1 MWGSNFKSSFCNFW
15 KNFYTCPQL
24 AALTMKATKERF
36 SRFHLLRL
44 RRQCTTL
51 LLVNL
56 FLKTI
61 CGNRRIKSRR
71 PVRVLAALL
80 AWLSLGPFAAYAT
93 DFFWHTPSGGDWG
106 FNGNWSGGPH
116 PETFSDTASFN
127 EAGSPP
133 PAPVTLISVQTP
145 PPVPTIGTLNLNV
158 GGFTFQNGTLQLGGA
173 TTINVQSHN
182 PFADFAA
189 SATIQLFS
197 NATISTSLANST
209 LSVAGGITG
218 AFGLTKTGPGNL
230 TLSGTNT
237 YTGNTAVTAGTLL
250 VNGSLGAGSVNV
262 SSGATLGGTGTIG
275 GPVTIQNGGILSPG
289 ASPVPGTLTTGSLT
303 LNSGS
308 ILNYKFGIP
317 NVVNSG
323 VNDLVTVMGN
333 LTLAGTLN
341 VTDAGGFGAGVYRVF
356 NYSGSLTNNTLN
368 LGSLPSGFG
377 LSVDTAH
384 ANQVNLVVSGGLPT
398 QFWDGSNTTPGSIA
412 FGRGG
417 NGTWNNV
424 PTNTNWT
431 TQDGT
436 HNAAWGN
443 GFAIFAGTAGTVTL
457 GDNIH
462 FTGMQF
468 LTDGYLVE
476 APGSQTLLAAPDTK
490 IRTDVGVTATI
501 SAPIAND
508 SNPAKLT
515 KADAGTLVLVG
526 NNTYTGGTTIE
537 AGTLQLGNGGMTGSV
552 MGDIVDD
559 GVLAISR
566 SDLITLAGVISGT
579 GSLTQLGPGTL
590 VLAGG
595 NTYTGTTT
603 MSGGILSIASGANLG
618 ATSSLTFNGGN
629 LLTTGNVTTSLPV
642 ILAANGTIDNSGNTD
657 TFSGVLSGA
666 GALTSTGAGTLILIA
681 TNTYSGGTTIAAGT
695 LELGN
700 GGTSGSVVGN
710 ITDNA
715 ALVFNRSDEVTYGGI
730 VSGSGSLAQFGTGT
744 LTLSGMNTY
753 IGGTFLNEGVI
764 AVAFDHALGDPNGRL
779 AFNGGTLRF
788 DAQFDL
794 STTRPIKLES
804 GGGTIDTQ
812 SFITTMSQE
821 ITGSGTLTKA
831 GTGTLAL
838 IGDNT
843 YSGGTTISGGTLQLG
858 NGGTSGSIIGNVA
871 DNGVLAFNRSDSVT
885 FGGVISGTGSLVKH
899 GAGTLTL
906 PAKNTYAGTTTIDAG
921 SLIVDGSIASEQ
933 TFVNA
938 GAFLGG
944 HGTIGGNLSN
954 SGTVGPGDSL
964 GTLTVASDYTQ
975 NAAGTLR
982 IQVGGLAANQHD
994 LLAVNGHVT
1003 LGGTLQLL
1011 RLGGFNLQPGNQ
1023 IVFLTAQKGI
1033 SGAFNTIQNDFTT
1046 GTIVQGVVVT
1056 SSDTVVLEG
1065 QQGSFTQIP
1074 GVTLT
1079 PNQVAVGNMLNSAVG
1094 NPAAAPLIAFLNSQ
1108 PVANLPHDYNLIA
1121 PTQISSVNATAVS
1134 VGNVQMSNLGGRL
1147 ANIRAGSTG
1156 FSSAGFA
1163 ISGGAA
1169 SFREGLAGVSGPEGK
1184 SGLPVFAPIP
1194 SNRWGVFVTGLGE
1207 FTNVDSTP
1215 NAPGYDVNTGGFTLG
1230 VDYRLT
1236 PIFAIGLTAGYAHT
1250 SVAIASPGGNV
1261 DVNAGKIGMYATLFR
1276 KGFYLDTAVSGG
1288 PSGYTTRRTA
1298 LQGTANGS
1306 TNGGDLDA
1314 LVAVGYD
1321 WQKGNL
1327 TIGPTASFQYG
1338 YVGLNGFTET
1348 GSLAPLKFPDQNT
1361 ESERAAFGAKAFYNW
1376 KIGSITAIPQFS
1388 AAWQHEFESTEYSVV
1403 ASLASGAGNSFTVF
1417 GPPIGRDSLLIGA
1430 GATVILNERVS
1441 TYIYYDGEFARTK
1454 YLSNNVSGGVRISF

>member
-1 MWGSNFKSSFCNFW
+1 M
-15 KNFYTCPQL
+15 
-24 AALTMKATKERF
+24 AF
-36 SRFHLLRL
+36 S
-44 RRQCTTL
+44 
-51 LLVNL
+51 
-56 FLKTI
+56 
-61 CGNRRIKSRR
+61 
-71 PVRVLAALL
+71 
-80 AWLSLGPFAAYAT
+80 
-93 DFFWHTPSGGDWG
+93 
-106 FNGNWSGGPH
+106 
-116 PETFSDTASFN
+116 
-127 EAGSPP
+127 
-133 PAPVTLISVQTP
+133 
-145 PPVPTIGTLNLNV
+145 
-158 GGFTFQNGTLQLGGA
+158 
-173 TTINVQSHN
+173 
-182 PFADFAA
+182 
-189 SATIQLFS
+189 
-197 NATISTSLANST
+197 
-209 LSVAGGITG
+209 
-218 AFGLTKTGPGNL
+218 
-230 TLSGTNT
+230 
-237 YTGNTAVTAGTLL
+237 
-250 VNGSLGAGSVNV
+250 
-262 SSGATLGGTGTIG
+262 
-275 GPVTIQNGGILSPG
+275 
-289 ASPVPGTLTTGSLT
+289 
-303 LNSGS
+303 
-308 ILNYKFGIP
+308 
-317 NVVNSG
+317 
-323 VNDLVTVMGN
+323 
-333 LTLAGTLN
+333 
-341 VTDAGGFGAGVYRVF
+341 
-356 NYSGSLTNNTLN
+356 
-368 LGSLPSGFG
+368 
-377 LSVDTAH
+377 
-384 ANQVNLVVSGGLPT
+384 
-398 QFWDGSNTTPGSIA
+398 
-412 FGRGG
+412 
-417 NGTWNNV
+417 
-424 PTNTNWT
+424 
-431 TQDGT
+431 
-436 HNAAWGN
+436 
-443 GFAIFAGTAGTVTL
+443 
-457 GDNIH
+457 
-462 FTGMQF
+462 
-468 LTDGYLVE
+468 
-476 APGSQTLLAAPDTK
+476 
-490 IRTDVGVTATI
+490 
-501 SAPIAND
+501 
-508 SNPAKLT
+508 
-515 KADAGTLVLVG
+515 
-526 NNTYTGGTTIE
+526 
-537 AGTLQLGNGGMTGSV
+537 
-552 MGDIVDD
+552 
-559 GVLAISR
+559 
-566 SDLITLAGVISGT
+566 
-579 GSLTQLGPGTL
+579 
-590 VLAGG
+590 
-595 NTYTGTTT
+595 
-603 MSGGILSIASGANLG
+603 
-618 ATSSLTFNGGN
+618 
-629 LLTTGNVTTSLPV
+629 
-642 ILAANGTIDNSGNTD
+642 
-657 TFSGVLSGA
+657 
-666 GALTSTGAGTLILIA
+666 
-681 TNTYSGGTTIAAGT
+681 
-695 LELGN
+695 
-700 GGTSGSVVGN
+700 
-710 ITDNA
+710 
-715 ALVFNRSDEVTYGGI
+715 
-730 VSGSGSLAQFGTGT
+730 
-744 LTLSGMNTY
+744 
-753 IGGTFLNEGVI
+753 
-764 AVAFDHALGDPNGRL
+764 
-779 AFNGGTLRF
+779 
-788 DAQFDL
+788 
-794 STTRPIKLES
+794 
-804 GGGTIDTQ
+804 
-812 SFITTMSQE
+812 
-821 ITGSGTLTKA
+821 
-831 GTGTLAL
+831 
-838 IGDNT
+838 
-843 YSGGTTISGGTLQLG
+843 
-858 NGGTSGSIIGNVA
+858 
-871 DNGVLAFNRSDSVT
+871 FNRSDSVT

-906 PAKNTYAGTTTIDAG
+906 PGKNTYTGTTTIDAG

-1056 SSDTVVLEG
+1056 SSDAVVLEG

-1147 ANIRAGSTG
+1147 ANIHAGSTG

-1169 SFREGLAGVSGPEGK
+1169 SFGEGFAGVSGPEGK

-1261 DVNAGKIGMYATLFR
+1261 DVNAGKIGMYATLFG

-1361 ESERAAFGAKAFYNW
+1361 ESERTAFGAKAFYNW

-1388 AAWQHEFESTEYSVV
+1388 AAWQHEFGSTEYSVV

>member
-1 MWGSNFKSSFCNFW
+1 M
-15 KNFYTCPQL
+15 
-24 AALTMKATKERF
+24 
-36 SRFHLLRL
+36 
-44 RRQCTTL
+44 
-51 LLVNL
+51 
-56 FLKTI
+56 
-61 CGNRRIKSRR
+61 
-71 PVRVLAALL
+71 
-80 AWLSLGPFAAYAT
+80 
-93 DFFWHTPSGGDWG
+93 
-106 FNGNWSGGPH
+106 
-116 PETFSDTASFN
+116 
-127 EAGSPP
+127 
-133 PAPVTLISVQTP
+133 
-145 PPVPTIGTLNLNV
+145 
-158 GGFTFQNGTLQLGGA
+158 
-173 TTINVQSHN
+173 
-182 PFADFAA
+182 
-189 SATIQLFS
+189 
-197 NATISTSLANST
+197 
-209 LSVAGGITG
+209 
-218 AFGLTKTGPGNL
+218 
-230 TLSGTNT
+230 
-237 YTGNTAVTAGTLL
+237 
-250 VNGSLGAGSVNV
+250 
-262 SSGATLGGTGTIG
+262 
-275 GPVTIQNGGILSPG
+275 
-289 ASPVPGTLTTGSLT
+289 
-303 LNSGS
+303 
-308 ILNYKFGIP
+308 
-317 NVVNSG
+317 
-323 VNDLVTVMGN
+323 
-333 LTLAGTLN
+333 
-341 VTDAGGFGAGVYRVF
+341 
-356 NYSGSLTNNTLN
+356 
-368 LGSLPSGFG
+368 
-377 LSVDTAH
+377 
-384 ANQVNLVVSGGLPT
+384 
-398 QFWDGSNTTPGSIA
+398 
-412 FGRGG
+412 
-417 NGTWNNV
+417 
-424 PTNTNWT
+424 
-431 TQDGT
+431 
-436 HNAAWGN
+436 
-443 GFAIFAGTAGTVTL
+443 
-457 GDNIH
+457 
-462 FTGMQF
+462 
-468 LTDGYLVE
+468 
-476 APGSQTLLAAPDTK
+476 
-490 IRTDVGVTATI
+490 
-501 SAPIAND
+501 
-508 SNPAKLT
+508 
-515 KADAGTLVLVG
+515 VLVG

-537 AGTLQLGNGGMTGSV
+537 AGTLQLGNGGITGSV
-552 MGDIVDD
+552 VGDIVDN
-559 GVLAISR
+559 GVLAINR
-566 SDLITLAGVISGT
+566 SDLFTLTGVISGT
-579 GSLTQLGPGTL
+579 GSLTQLGSGTL
-590 VLAGG
+590 VLTAA
-595 NTYTGTTT
+595 NTYTGDTII
-603 MSGGILSIASGANLG
+603 SGGILSIASEANIS

-629 LLTTGNVTTSLPV
+629 LLTTGNVTTSVPV
-642 ILAANGTIDNSGNTD
+642 IMAANVTIDNGGNTD
-657 TFSGVLSGA
+657 TFSGVFSGA
-666 GALTSTGAGTLILIA
+666 GALTSTGAGTLILTA
-681 TNTYSGGTTIAAGT
+681 NNSYTGGTTIAA
-695 LELGN
+695 
-700 GGTSGSVVGN
+700 
-710 ITDNA
+710 
-715 ALVFNRSDEVTYGGI
+715 
-730 VSGSGSLAQFGTGT
+730 
-744 LTLSGMNTY
+744 
-753 IGGTFLNEGVI
+753 
-764 AVAFDHALGDPNGRL
+764 
-779 AFNGGTLRF
+779 
-788 DAQFDL
+788 
-794 STTRPIKLES
+794 
-804 GGGTIDTQ
+804 
-812 SFITTMSQE
+812 
-821 ITGSGTLTKA
+821 
-831 GTGTLAL
+831 
-838 IGDNT
+838 
-843 YSGGTTISGGTLQLG
+843 GTLQLG
-858 NGGTSGSIIGNVA
+858 NGGTSGSVMGNIVDNGALVFNRSDAVTYSGIVSGTGSLTQLGPGTLILTANNSYTGGTTIAAGTLQLGAGATTGSIVGNVA
-871 DNGVLAFNRSDSVT
+871 NNGVLAFNRSDSVT
-885 FGGVISGTGSLVKH
+885 FGGVISGTGSLVKQ
-899 GAGTLTL
+899 GPGTLTL
-906 PAKNTYAGTTTIDAG
+906 PGKNTYTGTTTINAG
-921 SLIVDGSIASEQ
+921 SLIVDGSIASQQ
-933 TFVNA
+933 TFVNP

-944 HGTIGGNLSN
+944 HGTIGGKLSN
-954 SGTVGPGDSL
+954 SGNVGPGNSP

-1003 LGGTLQLL
+1003 IGGTFQLL

-1169 SFREGLAGVSGPEGK
+1169 SFGEGLAGVSGPEGK

-1361 ESERAAFGAKAFYNW
+1361 ESERTAFGAKAFYNW

-1388 AAWQHEFESTEYSVV
+1388 AAWQHEFGSTEYPVV